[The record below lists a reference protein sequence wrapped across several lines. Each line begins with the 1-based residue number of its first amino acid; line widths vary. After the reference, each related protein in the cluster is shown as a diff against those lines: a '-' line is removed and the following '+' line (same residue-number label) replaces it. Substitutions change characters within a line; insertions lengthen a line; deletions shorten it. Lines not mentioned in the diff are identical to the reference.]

1 MHGKRIVKRQKG
13 KIDRNLYDDDCPK
26 ERNGQSGFTW
36 EVELPFL
43 PHYGNVRIVDSR
55 WELRIGES
63 YPATPTII
71 FGKAHKSSHPS
82 CALYPLEH
90 G

>member
-1 MHGKRIVKRQKG
+1 MTALGEAVSLSQ
-13 KIDRNLYDDDCPK
+13 
-26 ERNGQSGFTW
+26 
-36 EVELPFL
+36 LPFL

-71 FGKAHKSSHPS
+71 FGKAPQILSPIAR
-82 CALYPLEH
+82 ALLLEH